1 MTRKTLALVAA
12 LGLIQASC
20 AGTATSPPTA
30 SGQSPTATKGSKRAD
45 DLVVVDCLL
54 PGQIRQLGT
63 GVTFVTARR
72 PVKSTAGECAIR
84 GGEYVSYDR
93 ADLKTAL
100 RFWMPLA
107 EGGDVEA
114 MNNVGEIYDRGLGV
128 PPDYKLAAEWYRKA
142 ADKGNARAAMSL
154 GNLYEQGLGVPKD
167 HAQAVAWYQRASGRK
182 DIGFGGGDEVARLQ
196 RELDGARKELQSKQ
210 AELDRTKKELE
221 DARKARDQR
230 QGEIDSERARIAEL
244 RKTLQDSQQRQ
255 QSGTGRVQQLE
266 RDVNDAQTRLAV
278 KERELADART
288 AAASRTEAAIQREK
302 AAADDAGAQ
311 RKKLDE
317 LRQNL
322 AQVQGDAQASRTRV
336 TDLEKSIADR
346 ESRLKAKDGEVA
358 DLRTKIARLEESER
372 TRAQVVVETRQKAS
386 GPPPEIQLI
395 EPEIIATRDTG
406 TPSVQAA
413 KGELTMVGKVVSA
426 RGLMSLMVD
435 GREQQL
441 DSASMFKSKLAVT
454 SPEQRVRVVAIDKDG
469 RKSSMEFMIRER
481 PGGKP
486 GAVALAKGSGVGHPL
501 PGGKIAFG
509 TYHALVIGNNDYK
522 DMPKL
527 KTAAEDAREVARIL
541 EKDYGFR
548 VKLLLNATRY
558 DILAALNE
566 LRGKLTPEDNFL
578 VYYAGHGEL
587 DEKNQRGHWLPVDAE
602 PNSSAN
608 WISNVQITDVLNA
621 MSVKQLLVVAD
632 SCYAGTL
639 TRAANSQLAGG
650 VTEEDRW
657 KAMQSMAR
665 SKSRMVMTSGGVE
678 PVLDTSGDGKHS
690 IFAQTFVELLRKND
704 GVLRGQEL
712 FNQLQVNIAALA
724 TRVEVQQVPQYAPI
738 KYAGHESGDFFF
750 VRRTN

>member
-20 AGTATSPPTA
+20 AGTATSPTTA
-30 SGQSPTATKGSKRAD
+30 STASVQGSKRAD

-54 PGQIRQLGT
+54 PGQLRQLGT

-114 MNNVGEIYDRGLGV
+114 MNNVGEIYDRGMGV

-167 HAQAVAWYQRASGRK
+167 RAQAVAWYQRASGRK
-182 DIGFGGGDEVARLQ
+182 DIGFGGPAPDEVARLQ

-221 DARKARDQR
+221 DARKTRDQR
-230 QGEIDSERARIAEL
+230 QGEIDAERARIAEL
-244 RKTLQDSQQRQ
+244 RKTLQESQQRQ
-255 QSGTGRVQQLE
+255 QSGTGRVQALE
-266 RDVNDAQTRLAV
+266 RDVNDAQARLAT
-278 KERELADART
+278 KERELADARA
-288 AAASRTEAAIQREK
+288 AAASRTEAALQREK
-302 AAADDAGAQ
+302 AAADDAQAQ

-317 LRQNL
+317 LRQSL
-322 AQVQGDAQASRTRV
+322 AQVQGDAQTSRARV
-336 TDLEKSIADR
+336 TDLEKSIAER
-346 ESRLKAKDGEVA
+346 EGRLKAKDGEVA
-358 DLRTKIARLEESER
+358 DLRAKIAKLEETER
-372 TRAQVVVETRQKAS
+372 SRAQVVVETRQKAS
-386 GPPPEIQLI
+386 GAPPEIQLI
-395 EPEIIATRDTG
+395 EPEIIVTRDTS

-413 KGELTMVGKVVSA
+413 KGELMVVGKVVST

-435 GREQQL
+435 GREQQV

-454 SPEQRVRVVAIDKDG
+454 TPGQTVRVVAIDKDG
-469 RKSSMEFMIRER
+469 RKSTMEFMIRER
-481 PGGKP
+481 SGGKP
-486 GAVALAKGSGVGHPL
+486 GAVPLAKGSGVGHPL
-501 PGGKIAFG
+501 PTTKVAFG
-509 TYHALVIGNNDYK
+509 NYHALVIGNNEYQK
-522 DMPKL
+522 MPKL

-548 VKLLLNATRY
+548 VKLLVNATRY
-558 DILAALNE
+558 DILAALND

-657 KAMQSMAR
+657 RAMQSMAR

-678 PVLDTSGDGKHS
+678 PVLDSSGDGKHS
-690 IFAQTFVELLRKND
+690 IFAQTFVGLLKKNE
-704 GVLRGQEL
+704 GVLPGQAL
-712 FNQLQVNIAALA
+712 FNQLQLDIAAIA
-724 TRVEVQQVPQYAPI
+724 GRVEMQQVPQYAPI